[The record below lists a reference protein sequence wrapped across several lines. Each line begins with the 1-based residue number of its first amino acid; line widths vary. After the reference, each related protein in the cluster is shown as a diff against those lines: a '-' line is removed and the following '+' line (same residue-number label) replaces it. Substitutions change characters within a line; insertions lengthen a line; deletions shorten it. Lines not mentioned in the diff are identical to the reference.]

1 MIRRFF
7 IGFAVLL
14 SFISASFTSEALA
27 GGRSVYTDTDLK
39 YCSLHSKAEEGEGE
53 WANFICPG
61 YAGIKVYISEADLRF
76 SLGYGENGMNQKSF
90 SQRLSPFNTVGK
102 KMEWRLRHGRPIA
115 TILRYY
121 TETGTGGR
129 KGQILVVTK
138 LDGSEACHMAYV
150 DALANKGANEIA
162 QSAADRLAAGFNC
175 KTDSPVR
182 VGDWGVSAF

>member
-1 MIRRFF
+1 MIKRFWV
-7 IGFAVLL
+7 GFTVLF
-14 SFISASFTSEALA
+14 SFVFFSFSSLA
-27 GGRSVYTDTDLK
+27 IADGRSVYTDTDLK
-39 YCSLHSKAEEGEGE
+39 KCSLHSQAEEGEGE
-53 WANFICPG
+53 WAVFTCRG
-61 YAGIKVYISEADLRF
+61 YAGMKVYISEADLRF
-76 SLGYGENGMNQKSF
+76 SLGYGHNGMNQKSF

-138 LDGSEACHMAYV
+138 FDGSEACHMAYV
-150 DALANKGANEIA
+150 DALANKGANEMA

-175 KTDSPVR
+175 KTDSPIR
-182 VGDWGVSAF
+182 VGEWGVSAF